1 MAENENSFL
10 TANDIYVEV
19 EGESGKSLSLEEDQQ
34 NNLVGIVKGR
44 YYNAEEKRDL
54 DERRWLRA
62 YENYRGLYSKS
73 VKFRDSGRF
82 CRNTKLASNSVR
94 VVYVLGLSEAP
105 ANDSQKV
112 LEKLN
117 IASLGQTTEFGEM
130 MAPKNDPSFVGA
142 GNRGIMFGG
151 WSPNSPAFVNVIE
164 MVNITTTGDGVDFG
178 DYNIVAAQ
186 VASTSDCHGG
196 VGGY

>member
-73 VKFRDSGRF
+73 VKFRDSEKSRVF
-82 CRNTKLASNSVR
+82 VKITKT
-94 VVYVLGLSEAP
+94 
-105 ANDSQKV
+105 KV
-112 LEKLN
+112 L
-117 IASLGQTTEFGEM
+117 AAFGQLVDVIFG
-130 MAPKNDPSFVGA
+130 
-142 GNRGIMFGG
+142 
-151 WSPNSPAFVNVIE
+151 
-164 MVNITTTGDGVDFG
+164 TGKFPIG
-178 DYNIVAAQ
+178 
-186 VASTSDCHGG
+186 
-196 VGGY
+196 

>member
-1 MAENENSFL
+1 
-10 TANDIYVEV
+10 
-19 EGESGKSLSLEEDQQ
+19 
-34 NNLVGIVKGR
+34 
-44 YYNAEEKRDL
+44 
-54 DERRWLRA
+54 
-62 YENYRGLYSKS
+62 
-73 VKFRDSGRF
+73 
-82 CRNTKLASNSVR
+82 
-94 VVYVLGLSEAP
+94 
-105 ANDSQKV
+105 
-112 LEKLN
+112 
-117 IASLGQTTEFGEM
+117 M

-196 VGGY
+196 LGGY